1 MYALEIFLKK
11 RKFSAIYKTVW
22 PLVSAH
28 VTYPPGTEGEP
39 EQKLAFF
46 GALSYGTVYQCAL
59 AAGMSTSAAHYMARL
74 LLRNLKF
81 EGWMNEAVIAIFAP
95 SDEAERAY
103 ADAFLSRVAS
113 LVETLRAGGD
123 AAAVEPAMDELSRLY
138 RKVDFAPA

>member
-22 PLVSAH
+22 SLVSAH
-28 VTYPPGTEGEP
+28 VTYPPGTEDEP
-39 EQKLAFF
+39 VQKLVFF

-95 SDEAERAY
+95 SDAAERAY
-103 ADAFLSRVAS
+103 ADAFFGRIAS
-113 LVETLRAGGD
+113 LVETVRAGGG
-123 AAAVEPAMDELSRLY
+123 AAAVEPAMVELSRIY
-138 RKVDFAPA
+138 RKVGSASA